1 MNIRKLSGYA
11 MAITTI
17 ILFVV
22 VILSAMNEKTEDIV
36 IKIDRSSP
44 AGIEWQVSGTSDKD
58 FPVVLSNMAGKTIE
72 LKSVLPDK
80 IEDNYGM
87 MFNTIFSKCVVKVD
101 GKKIASFAEDI
112 TGVKGK
118 MVGDVHFIVP
128 ITQDMAGKEIV
139 INIMPY
145 HSIRLNVERP
155 KFANLDAL
163 RGSVIQKNLIH
174 FIIVVF
180 MTCVLLS
187 CIGFMIYQARKGNKK
202 IVPVYLRFMG
212 IVLLSTVWI
221 FCNSDIPQFLTNRA
235 QTVSIIG
242 TLALSMI
249 AIPYMGYFSYIV
261 KSSTNFFKVMELV
274 GWFCPIS
281 VILGYISNIYD
292 PIDVLGISHLYIL
305 VAGFGS
311 FVYAAVDFK
320 DGDFR
325 RRLVLVEAITMVLT
339 TTLSLISYLTAPS
352 GRQFAVIGGAGLLLF
367 VAELVSLLVY
377 DETNYI
383 KERKYQDTYNELSF
397 KDVLTQIGNRAAFDK
412 RLDDLAGS
420 FDEKY
425 ATLILFDLSC
435 LREVNDNYGFDEGD
449 SYIKGFAE
457 CLKKVYEPKG
467 DYFRLGGDEFAV
479 LVPGKTF
486 EPEESVEELQ
496 KEVNYYNR
504 TEKRNLSFVSGW
516 VRRELS
522 TEPEFKK
529 DFYRHADQSLC
540 AMKIRQNFAAGEQ
553 FKEE

>member
-17 ILFVV
+17 
-22 VILSAMNEKTEDIV
+22 ILSAMNEKTEDIV